1 MKKLKFETTVESFE
15 LMNNDYIK
23 ATINVCHRGKNRN
36 KSDFTDSAMK
46 TIEESILCKPV
57 ICEYQKDK
65 QRIGGHGGKT
75 VLTDSGVEFIE
86 TTYEVG
92 FVDPRT
98 KPYYKQFTETDGMTL
113 NEYLCVDVILWGK
126 RHPYLYEEIKK
137 GLAQSFEI
145 EVGAGYYREQDDYIV
160 VEEAN
165 VLALCL
171 LGDTEPCFSASRVN
185 VKYSLEERTTI
196 YKEMVDTFLKQ
207 FAFEGGE
214 DMEDVK
220 TVEETIETEVVSE
233 EIVEETVENAQDE
246 TVVEIEVHEVE
257 EVVEQETVEQEIAEE
272 QPIEIE
278 EIETT
283 EEEIDVVDFEGKYN
297 ELQVEYGK
305 VVTELESM
313 LIEFNELKQFKL
325 KIELEQRKCAEDEL
339 FSKFES
345 LHNDADFI
353 ALREKSGDYSLEEL
367 ENMCYMMVGR
377 KALSFSKKETKS
389 KQNTKLKI
397 ENENKKPDIYGG
409 LLD

>member
-1 MKKLKFETTVESFE
+1 
-15 LMNNDYIK
+15 
-23 ATINVCHRGKNRN
+23 
-36 KSDFTDSAMK
+36 
-46 TIEESILCKPV
+46 
-57 ICEYQKDK
+57 
-65 QRIGGHGGKT
+65 
-75 VLTDSGVEFIE
+75 
-86 TTYEVG
+86 
-92 FVDPRT
+92 
-98 KPYYKQFTETDGMTL
+98 
-113 NEYLCVDVILWGK
+113 
-126 RHPYLYEEIKK
+126 
-137 GLAQSFEI
+137 
-145 EVGAGYYREQDDYIV
+145 
-160 VEEAN
+160 
-165 VLALCL
+165 
-171 LGDTEPCFSASRVN
+171 
-185 VKYSLEERTTI
+185 
-196 YKEMVDTFLKQ
+196 
-207 FAFEGGE
+207 
-214 DMEDVK
+214 MEDVK

-233 EIVEETVENAQDE
+233 EIVEEAVENAQDE
-246 TVVEIEVHEVE
+246 TAVEIEVSEVE

-297 ELQVEYGK
+297 ESQVEYGK

-313 LIEFNELKQFKL
+313 LIELNELKQFKL

-367 ENMCYMMVGR
+367 ENMCYMMMGR

>member
-1 MKKLKFETTVESFE
+1 MKKLKFETKIDNFE

-23 ATINVCHRGKNRN
+23 ATINVCHKGKNRN
-36 KSDFTDSAMK
+36 KSDFTDRAMK

-57 ICEYQKDK
+57 VCEYQKDK

-75 VLTDSGVEFIE
+75 VLTDDGVEFIE

-98 KPYYKQFTETDGMTL
+98 KPYYKQFTEIDGMTV
-113 NEYLCVDVILWGK
+113 NEYICVDVILWAK
-126 RHPYLYEEIKK
+126 RHPYLRDEIKK
-137 GLAQSFEI
+137 GLSQSFEI
-145 EVGAGYYREQDDYIV
+145 EVEVGYYREQDDYIV

-171 LGDTEPCFSASRVN
+171 LGDVEPCFNSKVN
-185 VKYSLEERTTI
+185 VNYSLEERTTM

-220 TVEETIETEVVSE
+220 TVEETIETEVVTDEVVDEVVEDVQE
-233 EIVEETVENAQDE
+233 EATDEVETVE
-246 TVVEIEVHEVE
+246 VK
-257 EVVEQETVEQEIAEE
+257 EVVEQTEVQEQLEET
-272 QPIEIE
+272 E

-283 EEEIDVVDFEGKYN
+283 EEEVEVIDFEGKYN
-297 ELQVEYGK
+297 ELQIEYGK
-305 VVTELESM
+305 VVSQLESM
-313 LIEFNELKQFKL
+313 KVEFDELKQFKL
-325 KIELEQRKCAEDEL
+325 DIELEQRKCAEDEL

-345 LHNDADFI
+345 LHNDVDFI
-353 ALREKSGDYSLEEL
+353 ELCEKSSDYSLEEL

-377 KALSFSKKETKS
+377 KALSFSKKETKT
-389 KQNTKLKI
+389 KPNTKLKI